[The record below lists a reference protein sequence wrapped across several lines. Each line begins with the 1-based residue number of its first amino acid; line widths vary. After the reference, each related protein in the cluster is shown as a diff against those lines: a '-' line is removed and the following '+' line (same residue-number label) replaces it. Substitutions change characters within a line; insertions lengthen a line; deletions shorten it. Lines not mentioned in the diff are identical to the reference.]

1 MKLVDRELDTTT
13 SHLQYT
19 NDLTGIEVVTEE
31 PMMPFLARLEDDERM
46 RYRNNLCPAG
56 LDDRDF
62 VARQA
67 RFDDAGTLD
76 RNGNPANGYVYCNL
90 ELEVMSRCE
99 NDLWDEHF
107 FKGFTKTD
115 ELQMCSDYDPVGSR
129 SFQPSPSCFN
139 DALPEIFDGDTDLYT
154 GEAGEFKFAV
164 EEPLARRV
172 LIPCLSFDPSGTGC
186 DVDAGTALGP

>member
-1 MKLVDRELDTTT
+1 M
-13 SHLQYT
+13 
-19 NDLTGIEVVTEE
+19 
-31 PMMPFLARLEDDERM
+31 
-46 RYRNNLCPAG
+46 
-56 LDDRDF
+56 DDRDF

-67 RFDDAGTLD
+67 RFDEAGTLD

-139 DALPEIFDGDTDLYT
+139 DALPEIFDGDTDMYT

-186 DVDAGTALGP
+186 DVDAGTGLGPCSGM

>member
-1 MKLVDRELDTTT
+1 MRRNSRMFEFCKP
-13 SHLQYT
+13 
-19 NDLTGIEVVTEE
+19 LTALFNLHVRI
-31 PMMPFLARLEDDERM
+31 
-46 RYRNNLCPAG
+46 NLCPAG

-67 RFDDAGTLD
+67 RFDAEGTLD

-90 ELEVMSRCE
+90 ELEVISRCE
-99 NDLWDEHF
+99 NLLIDDHF

-115 ELQMCSDYDPVGSR
+115 EMQMCSDYDPVGSR

-139 DALPEIFDGDTDLYT
+139 DALPEIFDGDTDKFT

-164 EEPLARRV
+164 EQPLAKRA

-186 DVDAGTALGP
+186 DVDSTSGLGPCSGM